1 MCCANSTF
9 AEPLL
14 EIWKHTIGMFL
25 TPKNYS
31 SLFTEKL
38 LQCRFVGDD
47 NIVTT
52 AQFSGADTTQNYEEI
67 TMARTKTAPPTPVT
81 KTAPPVVRKK
91 AESNKLLEAVS
102 KLDAQS
108 VINEV
113 GTLQTSLQTTLAGL
127 SAGVATKIEQMKQ
140 VDEAIE
146 LKEERLKELFGIEQ
160 EAMDIESIKQQ
171 KADEEESFDKTR
183 EKRDAEWADEAN
195 ARAKNWQR
203 EREEHDYAMAQQK
216 KRALEEYTA
225 EVSERKRREQIRQ
238 EELQRGWDAR
248 EAALKA
254 QEAEVVELRKQ
265 VAEFDAKLKSEVAK
279 AEAIVGNR
287 LKKDYEHETA
297 LLKRDSDA
305 AQKLADAEKLALNNT
320 IANLSEQIDS
330 LEKAVVTA
338 QKDAKEA
345 VIAALDSA
353 SGRKAAE
360 AVQQAINATAGGG
373 KK

>member
-1 MCCANSTF
+1 MPRS
-9 AEPLL
+9 
-14 EIWKHTIGMFL
+14 
-25 TPKNYS
+25 
-31 SLFTEKL
+31 
-38 LQCRFVGDD
+38 
-47 NIVTT
+47 
-52 AQFSGADTTQNYEEI
+52 
-67 TMARTKTAPPTPVT
+67 KTAPLAPVVT
-81 KTAPPVVRKK
+81 KTAPPVARKK
-91 AESNKLLEAVS
+91 AESNRLLEAVS

-127 SAGVATKIEQMKQ
+127 SAGVATKIELMKQ
-140 VDEAIE
+140 VDEAIN

-160 EAMDIESIKQQ
+160 QAMDIEFIKQQ
-171 KADEEESFDKTR
+171 KADEEETFDKTR
-183 EKRDAEWADEAN
+183 EKRDTEWAEETN
-195 ARAKNWQR
+195 VRAKNWQR
-203 EREEHDYAMAQQK
+203 EREEHDYAVAQQK

-248 EAALKA
+248 EAALKT

-265 VAEFDAKLKSEVAK
+265 VAEFDNKLKTEVSK

-287 LKKDYEHETA
+287 LKKDYEHEAA

-330 LEKAVVTA
+330 LEQAVATA

-360 AVQQAINATAGGG
+360 AVQQAINATSGGS